1 MTLATEQARTATNT
15 FRAVSPDEVAAEERW
30 REWQSRNAIA
40 SRRSAWQVRLL
51 FTAVFAVTGLWLG
64 LLLLAQ

>member
-1 MTLATEQARTATNT
+1 MTPAMEQARTATNAV
-15 FRAVSPDEVAAEERW
+15 RAVSPDEFAAEERW

-40 SRRSAWQVRLL
+40 SRRSAWQVRLV